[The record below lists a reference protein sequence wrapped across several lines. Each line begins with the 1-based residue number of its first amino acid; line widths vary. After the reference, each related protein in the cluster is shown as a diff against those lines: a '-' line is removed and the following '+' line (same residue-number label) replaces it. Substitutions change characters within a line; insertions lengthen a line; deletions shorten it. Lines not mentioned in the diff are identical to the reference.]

1 MRPKM
6 PMTTA
11 LILLFG
17 LGPLVAPAG
26 AQDVGETV
34 ALTGCLAEDD
44 DGDEYEL
51 RGVADDATAA
61 EEIELMAGEG
71 VNLANHVGHT
81 VEAIGTVVAD
91 DDAEGEDDGAEDDAD
106 DMEDMADEDD
116 DLHVR
121 VTTLNHV
128 AASCD

>member
-1 MRPKM
+1 MAI
-6 PMTTA
+6 A
-11 LILLFG
+11 LILLFAM
-17 LGPLVAPAG
+17 GPGVVAAS
-26 AQDVGETV
+26 AQAVGESVTM
-34 ALTGCLAEDD
+34 TGCLAEDD
-44 DGDEYEL
+44 DGGEYEL
-51 RGVADDATAA
+51 RGVSDDVTSA
-61 EEIELMAGEG
+61 EEIELMAAEG

-91 DDAEGEDDGAEDDAD
+91 DDEDGDDGADDD
-106 DMEDMADEDD
+106 DMEEMADEDD

>member
-1 MRPKM
+1 MRTKM
-6 PMTTA
+6 PTA
-11 LILLFG
+11 IVLVLL
-17 LGPLVAPAG
+17 LGMGPRVAAAS

-34 ALTGCLAEDD
+34 TLTGCLAEDD
-44 DGDEYEL
+44 DGAEYEL
-51 RGVADDATAA
+51 RGVADDVTGA
-61 EEIELMAGEG
+61 EEIELMAAEG

-91 DDAEGEDDGAEDDAD
+91 DDEDGDDDGAEDDA
-106 DMEDMADEDD
+106 EDMADEGD